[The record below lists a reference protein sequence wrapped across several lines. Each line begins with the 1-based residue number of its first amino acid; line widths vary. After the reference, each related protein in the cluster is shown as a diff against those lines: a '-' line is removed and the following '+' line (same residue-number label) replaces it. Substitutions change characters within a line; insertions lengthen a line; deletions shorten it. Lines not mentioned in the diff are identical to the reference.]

1 MMDKEPIGL
10 YADIDDHGRL
20 IIERQDGQ
28 AISIITNDDL
38 NEECIEVLEYGC
50 SGHAT
55 KALQCLLNAHGEHL
69 EEDGIFG
76 NLTQDALLNF
86 QDRNRLN
93 KTGVCDMLTYQKL
106 IRS

>member
-1 MMDKEPIGL
+1 MANDPIGL
-10 YADIDDHGRL
+10 YADVDDGRL

-28 AISIITNDDL
+28 PISIMTHDDL

-50 SGHAT
+50 NGHMT
-55 KALQCLLNAHGEHL
+55 KALQCLLNAHGAHL

-76 NLTQDALLNF
+76 NLTQDALLDF
-86 QDRNRLN
+86 QDKKRIE
-93 KTGVCDMLTYQKL
+93 KTGVCDMVTYEKL